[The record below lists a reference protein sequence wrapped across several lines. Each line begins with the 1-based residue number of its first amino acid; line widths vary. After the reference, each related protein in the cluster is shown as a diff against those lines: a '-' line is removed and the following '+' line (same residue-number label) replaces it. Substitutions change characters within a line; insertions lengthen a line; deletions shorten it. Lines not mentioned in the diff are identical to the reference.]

1 MMTTVFA
8 DTVYWVATVLPKDQ
22 WKEPARRAKE
32 SLGSVRLLT
41 TDEVLIEFLA
51 SLSHGGEHV
60 RRQAVQMVR
69 AILDNPNVTVLAQS
83 RDSFLD
89 GMHLY
94 EQRPDKEYSPTD
106 CISMNAM
113 RRESVKKILTN
124 DRHFKQEGFVVL
136 MNGESPG

>member
-1 MMTTVFA
+1 MTTVFA
-8 DTVYWVATVLPKDQ
+8 DTVYWVATVRPNDQ

-51 SLSHGGEHV
+51 LLSHGGEYL
-60 RRQAVQMVR
+60 RRQAVKMVR
-69 AILDNPNVTVLAQS
+69 AILDNPNVTVLPQS
-83 RDSFLD
+83 RDSFLG
-89 GMHLY
+89 GMQLF

-113 RRESVKKILTN
+113 KHESVNKILTN
-124 DRHFKQEGFVVL
+124 DHHFAQEEFVVL
-136 MNGESPG
+136 MNRK